1 MKIRLTQV
9 KPGDIL
15 GIYIGNDCYA
25 FMRLLYL
32 IPGHTY
38 LCEIFSQNNN
48 SLEFSNEIVKSPRL
62 MPLVSANWRSYLNS
76 KLWRAEVVQ
85 RDESFVIPSEEIR
98 STRLMNASQA
108 IRFNLDWTPESDEML
123 IQTEDVW
130 DEKKHQE
137 LSKIHASLD
146 FLANPENLIV
156 EIRNRM
162 GFKPKFDY
170 NNSANRVEMW
180 KWLEDNRVYI
190 KKQD

>member
-1 MKIRLTQV
+1 
-9 KPGDIL
+9 
-15 GIYIGNDCYA
+15 
-25 FMRLLYL
+25 
-32 IPGHTY
+32 
-38 LCEIFSQNNN
+38 
-48 SLEFSNEIVKSPRL
+48 

-137 LSKIHASLD
+137 LSKIYASLD
-146 FLANPENLIV
+146 LLANPENLIV

-162 GFKPKFDY
+162 GLKPKFDY
-170 NNSANRVEMW
+170 NNSTNRVEMW
-180 KWLEDNRVYI
+180 EWLEDNRVYI